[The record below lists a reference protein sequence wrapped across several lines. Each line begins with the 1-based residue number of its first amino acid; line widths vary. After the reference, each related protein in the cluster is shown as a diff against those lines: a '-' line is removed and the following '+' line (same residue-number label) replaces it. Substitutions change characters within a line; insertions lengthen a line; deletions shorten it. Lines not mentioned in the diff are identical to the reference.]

1 MEETACG
8 ISKEDGPPSLPTA
21 DWTRVRLAY
30 DETTGRVSVEVNG
43 SRNPSLEAVD
53 LSLGA
58 GRVGIGSFFET
69 GWFRNAKI
77 TGE

>member
-1 MEETACG
+1 
-8 ISKEDGPPSLPTA
+8 
-21 DWTRVRLAY
+21 VRLAY
-30 DETTGRVSVEVNG
+30 DETAGRVSVEVNG

-53 LSLGA
+53 LSLGT

-69 GWFRNAKI
+69 GWFRNVKI